1 VAETIPDSVKSTA
14 SIAGHPIHP
23 MLVTLPIGFL
33 VAALLSD
40 IGYLINHSAFWAE
53 ASRWLILGG
62 IITGVL
68 AALFGLIDFLTI
80 AYVRSRTAAW
90 VHFLGNAAAIV
101 LSIINLIIRPS
112 GATADVPSAGVILSL
127 IVVLIFLVTGWL
139 GGELSYRYR
148 VGVMPRTE
156 ENIVQ
161 PRDQSATK
169 SPYRAEEPH

>member
-1 VAETIPDSVKSTA
+1 MAESIPDSVKSTA

-40 IGYLINHSAFWAE
+40 IGYFLNGSAFWVE

-62 IITGVL
+62 IITGAL
-68 AALFGLIDFLTI
+68 AAVFGLIDFLTI
-80 AYVRSRTAAW
+80 AYVRSHTAAW
-90 VHFLGNAAAIV
+90 VHFLGNALAIV
-101 LSIINLIIRPS
+101 LSIINLAIRPS
-112 GATADVPSAGVILSL
+112 GPQADVPSAGIILSV

-148 VGVMPRTE
+148 IG
-156 ENIVQ
+156 VQ
-161 PRDQSATK
+161 PR
-169 SPYRAEEPH
+169 AEAREEALR